1 MKAIKELIHHL
12 DAAKV
17 NKQWELSLAAM
28 EARNGIP
35 DILGD
40 SPDRLCQLAEI
51 YVMAAI
57 QGPCYDWYMY
67 LADCALHMAQ
77 QVSGSHEHE
86 VIILR
91 SHAFKA
97 HMEYIVYGPVGKKGY
112 ACHRPDK
119 LSLVNRA
126 VNYYEML
133 MQENYTRPDMY
144 HYAAMLYKSAED
156 IYLPVTRT
164 RRQMQL
170 KKACTLYKK
179 ILECTDCDELTE
191 EARRIRVKAG
201 YYFCRASLS
210 LLKSHSRLGREAFLL
225 FGVTLPQSQRV
236 ERLGRFHALQRMA
249 RRLCRHCGLDGD
261 APSIEE
267 LARRPRSEFP
277 YAGDIYYMIGQLY
290 ECAYEQQLYLWPEEA
305 LHLAKRYYTYACDID
320 YRRRQLRLSVS
331 GYMHMYAALFRLYHH
346 SSKGHRDVP
355 PWLAYLRKLSFPPG
369 MKALVRIRQCIQ
381 KGQYDDAACQL
392 QEVMQTRQYDAF
404 MTEKKVKVLR
414 DITEVLRSGHT
425 NKLCNR
431 YAKWEKMY
439 FERILQILHR
449 HRDFSK
455 AQIG

>member
-133 MQENYTRPDMY
+133 MQENYMQG
-144 HYAAMLYKSAED
+144 
-156 IYLPVTRT
+156 YL
-164 RRQMQL
+164 
-170 KKACTLYKK
+170 KC
-179 ILECTDCDELTE
+179 LEVR
-191 EARRIRVKAG
+191 ARYSNVDLGDKVNEGKQKAG
-201 YYFCRASLS
+201 Q
-210 LLKSHSRLGREAFLL
+210 G
-225 FGVTLPQSQRV
+225 
-236 ERLGRFHALQRMA
+236 MA
-249 RRLCRHCGLDGD
+249 
-261 APSIEE
+261 
-267 LARRPRSEFP
+267 
-277 YAGDIYYMIGQLY
+277 
-290 ECAYEQQLYLWPEEA
+290 
-305 LHLAKRYYTYACDID
+305 
-320 YRRRQLRLSVS
+320 
-331 GYMHMYAALFRLYHH
+331 
-346 SSKGHRDVP
+346 
-355 PWLAYLRKLSFPPG
+355 
-369 MKALVRIRQCIQ
+369 
-381 KGQYDDAACQL
+381 
-392 QEVMQTRQYDAF
+392 
-404 MTEKKVKVLR
+404 
-414 DITEVLRSGHT
+414 
-425 NKLCNR
+425 
-431 YAKWEKMY
+431 
-439 FERILQILHR
+439 
-449 HRDFSK
+449 
-455 AQIG
+455 